1 MLTCKEASR
10 LLSQSQD
17 QPLPRLRRMELR
29 LHVWL
34 CHSCANFEKHLK
46 FLRQATRRLAGDD
59 PLQDRVRLDDG
70 ARERIRK
77 ALRR

>member
-17 QPLPRLRRMELR
+17 QPLSRLKRMELR

-34 CHSCANFEKHLK
+34 CRHCGNFEKQLK
-46 FLRQATRRLAGDD
+46 FLRQSARRLAGDD
-59 PLQDRVRLDDG
+59 PLKDRVRLDEA
-70 ARERIRK
+70 ARERIKK